1 MPDPQPDPTVSLPP
15 ADPAVAPTAPV
26 ASTPAEPAAPLDPT
40 ALPAELADHPR
51 YRITRLLGQG
61 GMGAVYLAEHR
72 VMGRQVALKLIH
84 PRYTASPTAVERFRR
99 EVRAAAKLHHPH
111 IVAAYDAEQA
121 GPVNFLVMEYVEGQ
135 TLAEYIHETGPL
147 PVEEACGYVLQAAQ
161 ALKYAHDKGM
171 VHRDIKPDN
180 LMRTPAGEVRV
191 LDFGLARLR
200 EDADVAAAGPDRG
213 GKPPGSPTANPALTA
228 AGSVMGT
235 PDYMAPE
242 QARDSSAADGRSDIY
257 ALGATL
263 FHLLTGTVPFPGGS
277 ATDKLRRHE
286 LEPAPPVTAVREGV
300 PAGLERLVARMLAK
314 RPEDRPQTPAEVIRK
329 LRPYTRRPRFWLR
342 VGVAATTALLLL
354 LAAGLIWYFAIWAG
368 RGEVIVHGGPAGRPF
383 TATRQEPDGRGR
395 EYQFVTEGQGE
406 TFLSLPP
413 GTYTFSWSLP
423 KSAGPGLPPDDNFTP
438 RQVTV
443 ERGKTVSVTVGTPP
457 PLPQPPQPP
466 KAP

>member
-15 ADPAVAPTAPV
+15 ADPACAPTAPV
-26 ASTPAEPAAPLDPT
+26 AGTPADPAAPLDPA

-84 PRYTASPTAVERFRR
+84 PRYTASATALARFRR

-135 TLAEYIHETGPL
+135 TLAEYVHETGPL

-200 EDADVAAAGPDRG
+200 EDADVAAAGPA
-213 GKPPGSPTANPALTA
+213 TANPALTA

-235 PDYMAPE
+235 PDYIAPE
-242 QARDSSAADGRSDIY
+242 QARDSSAADVRADIY

-286 LEPAPPVTAVREGV
+286 EEPAPPVSAVREGV

-329 LRPYTRRPRFWLR
+329 LRPYTRRPRFWLKL
-342 VGVAATTALLLL
+342 GVAATTALLALV
-354 LAAGLIWYFAIWAG
+354 AAGLVWYSAIWPG
-368 RGEVIVHGGPAGRPF
+368 RGNIELGPAPPGWRF
-383 TATRQEPDGRGR
+383 AVSGQDEPVRGQQY
-395 EYQFVTEGQGE
+395 EFVTGE
-406 TFLSLPP
+406 RRYISLPP
-413 GTYTFSWSLP
+413 GRYKLSWLSL
-423 KSAGPGLPPDDNFTP
+423 SPGAVASFHPAE
-438 RQVTV
+438 VTV
-443 ERGKTVSVTVGTPP
+443 RRGETVSVRVISTYPPTPP
-457 PLPQPPQPP
+457 PPPPPQPP
-466 KAP
+466 SPPKVP